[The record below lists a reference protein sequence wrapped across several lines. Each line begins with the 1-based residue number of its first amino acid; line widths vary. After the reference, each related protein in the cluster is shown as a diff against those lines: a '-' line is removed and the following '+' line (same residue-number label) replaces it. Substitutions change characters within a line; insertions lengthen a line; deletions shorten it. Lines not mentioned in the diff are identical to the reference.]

1 MRFNFLDLL
10 LPRETKFFDLFN
22 DQAGCLLACA
32 KRLRELAAELLD
44 YAETSAAGTAIVG
57 GGVIADATTVD
68 ATTVDATTVAMGRRD
83 ILKAGVT
90 AVREIERQADKVEEK
105 INLTLEESF
114 ITPFD
119 REDIHTIAS
128 SVDNAIDAI
137 KALTTKLELY
147 GVLELP
153 PRFKEFADVV
163 ADCSGFLAEAFA
175 RMKKRSSLNAQT
187 KAIGEA
193 ERKADLLFSIVIG
206 DLFKSEKTA
215 VEIIKEKEVYE
226 GLEEIVN
233 CIDSAAKLLRR
244 VMIKQG

>member
-1 MRFNFLDLL
+1 VTSVRFNFLDLL

-22 DQAGCLLACA
+22 EHAARLLACA
-32 KRLRELAAELLD
+32 KRLRELATELEGQ
-44 YAETSAAGTAIVG
+44 APSASSSPSVSE
-57 GGVIADATTVD
+57 IADSSA
-68 ATTVDATTVAMGRRD
+68 RRD
-83 ILKAGVT
+83 LLKAGLA
-90 AVREIERQADKVEEK
+90 AVKEIERQGDKTEER
-105 INLTLEESF
+105 INVALEESF

-128 SVDNAIDAI
+128 SVDNAIDAM

-153 PRFKEFADVV
+153 PRFEEFADIV
-163 ADCSGFLAEAFA
+163 ADCSGYLVEAFA
-175 RMKKRSSLNAQT
+175 RMKKRSPLNAQV

-206 DLFKSEKTA
+206 DLFKGHETA

>member
-1 MRFNFLDLL
+1 VRFNFLDLL

-22 DQAGCLLACA
+22 EQADCLLACA
-32 KRLRELAAELLD
+32 KRLRELAGALTPAAASGE
-44 YAETSAAGTAIVG
+44 AAG
-57 GGVIADATTVD
+57 DAE
-68 ATTVDATTVAMGRRD
+68 RRD
-83 ILKAGVT
+83 ILKAGVL
-90 AVREIERQADKVEEK
+90 AIREIERQADKIEEG
-105 INLTLEESF
+105 INVALEESF

-119 REDIHTIAS
+119 REDIHTVAAA
-128 SVDNAIDAI
+128 VDNAIDAM

-153 PRFKEFADVV
+153 PRFSEFTDVV
-163 ADCSGFLAEAFA
+163 ADCSASLVEAFE
-175 RMKKRSSLNAQT
+175 RMKKRSSLSAQT

-215 VEIIKEKEVYE
+215 VEIIREKEVYE
-226 GLEEIVN
+226 GLEDIVN

>member
-1 MRFNFLDLL
+1 MPRLIPRDERFY
-10 LPRETKFFDLFN
+10 DLFK
-22 DQAGCLLACA
+22 QF
-32 KRLRELAAELLD
+32 AAYLLD
-44 YAETSAAGTAIVG
+44 AARKLEAMITEYDRLDERVAEIRAI
-57 GGVIADATTVD
+57 
-68 ATTVDATTVAMGRRD
+68 
-83 ILKAGVT
+83 
-90 AVREIERQADKVEEK
+90 EHQADMVE
-105 INLTLEESF
+105 LEIGVRLERAF
-114 ITPFD
+114 MTPFD

-244 VMIKQG
+244 VMIK

>member
-1 MRFNFLDLL
+1 VRFNFLDLL
-10 LPRETKFFDLFN
+10 LPRETKFFDLFIEH
-22 DQAGCLLACA
+22 AGRLVACA
-32 KRLRELAAELLD
+32 KRLRELAAELE
-44 YAETSAAGTAIVG
+44 AAAGPSEGAAASAV
-57 GGVIADATTVD
+57 ADA
-68 ATTVDATTVAMGRRD
+68 ARRD
-83 ILKAGVT
+83 ILKAGVA
-90 AVREIERQADKVEEK
+90 AVKEIEKQADKIEEK
-105 INLTLEESF
+105 INTALEESF

-119 REDIHTIAS
+119 REDIHLVAAAVDN
-128 SVDNAIDAI
+128 SVDAM

-153 PRFKEFADVV
+153 PRFEEFVDVILE
-163 ADCSGFLAEAFA
+163 CSAGLAEAFA
-175 RMKKRSSLNAQT
+175 RMKKRSPLNAQA

-206 DLFKSEKTA
+206 DLFKSDKSA

-233 CIDSAAKLLRR
+233 HIDGTAKLLRR

>member
-1 MRFNFLDLL
+1 MKFNFLDLL
-10 LPRETKFFDLFN
+10 LPRETKFYDLFIE
-22 DQAGCLLACA
+22 QAGRLLACA
-32 KRLRELAAELLD
+32 KRLRELAAELQCPAVL
-44 YAETSAAGTAIVG
+44 
-57 GGVIADATTVD
+57 ATTGDAAADERASGGAVD
-68 ATTVDATTVAMGRRD
+68 AARRD

-90 AVREIERQADKVEEK
+90 GVREIEKQADKIEER
-105 INLTLEESF
+105 INLAIEESF

-128 SVDNAIDAI
+128 SVDNAIDAM

-153 PRFKEFADVV
+153 PRFEEFADIV
-163 ADCSGFLAEAFA
+163 ADCSGFLVEAFA
-175 RMKKRSSLNAQT
+175 RMKKRSPLNAQV

-206 DLFKSEKTA
+206 DLFKGKETA
-215 VEIIKEKEVYE
+215 VEIIREKEVYE